1 MKIYTRTGDAGT
13 TSLAGGK
20 RVDKDCI
27 RIEAY
32 GTIDELN
39 SFLGLL
45 AAEPVIAREKAT
57 SSTLTTVQSRLFD
70 IGAYLA
76 TDNTDNPGLQ
86 PSGLSESDVAHL
98 ERQIDIITPQLPQL
112 KSFILPGG
120 CHAAAHAQVCRAV
133 CRRAERR
140 ILDLAEQEEVDG
152 LLLKYI
158 NRLSDYLF
166 ILARQLAHREGVEEM
181 KWEAR
186 H

>member
-1 MKIYTRTGDAGT
+1 MKIYTRTGDAGK
-13 TSLAGGK
+13 TSLVGGK
-20 RVDKDCI
+20 RVDKPST
-27 RIEAY
+27 RLEAY

-98 ERQIDIITPQLPQL
+98 ECQIDIITPQLPQL

-140 ILDLAEQEEVDG
+140 ILALAAEASVAP
-152 LLLKYI
+152 LVVRYI

-166 ILARQLAHREGVEEM
+166 TVARFANTLTSTPETPW
-181 KWEAR
+181 KPS
-186 H
+186 

>member
-1 MKIYTRTGDAGT
+1 MKIYTRTGDAGK
-13 TSLAGGK
+13 TSLVGGK
-20 RVDKDCI
+20 RVDKHST
-27 RIEAY
+27 RLEAY

-39 SFLGLL
+39 SYLGLL

-112 KSFILPGG
+112 KSPADAMPPPTPRYAVRYAAVPSAASSPWPPKHQWHRWWCATSTAFQIICSPL
-120 CHAAAHAQVCRAV
+120 HA
-133 CRRAERR
+133 
-140 ILDLAEQEEVDG
+140 
-152 LLLKYI
+152 
-158 NRLSDYLF
+158 SPTP
-166 ILARQLAHREGVEEM
+166 
-181 KWEAR
+181 
-186 H
+186 